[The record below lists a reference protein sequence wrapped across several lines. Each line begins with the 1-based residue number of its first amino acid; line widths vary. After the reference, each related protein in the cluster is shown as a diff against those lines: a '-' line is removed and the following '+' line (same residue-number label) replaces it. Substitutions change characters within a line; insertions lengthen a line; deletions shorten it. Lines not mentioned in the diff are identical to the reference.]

1 MKRILLIVLVTYLGY
16 GVLIYYMQR
25 SLIYPGTSLP
35 SSGGPGG
42 ANSASEVLE
51 LDLPGGKLLSRFL
64 PAAADGQRRPAVI
77 ICHGN
82 MELAQDLFSVAQ
94 TFSRLGIGA
103 LLLEYPGFGGMPGV
117 PSEKSLADT
126 AVAAYDLLAARS
138 DVDAGRIIA
147 MGRSLG
153 GGVACALSVRRP
165 LRGLILV
172 SAFTSLRPFA
182 SRYLLP
188 SFLLKDIY
196 DNQQVLRRYP
206 GNVLIVHGRQDRVVP
221 FSHGERLALAAAR
234 PMFVAVDAGHNDAI
248 DHPGFWKA
256 AGRYLAAEGI
266 IALPR

>member
-16 GVLIYYMQR
+16 GALIYCMQR

-42 ANSASEVLE
+42 ANSASEVLA
-51 LDLPGGKLLSRFL
+51 LDLPGGKLLSRFM
-64 PAAADGQRRPAVI
+64 PAADGQRRPAVL

-94 TFSRLGIGA
+94 TFNRMGVGV

-117 PSEKSLADT
+117 PSEKSLTET

-138 DVDAGRIIA
+138 DVDAGRIVA

-153 GGVACALSVRRP
+153 SGVACALSVRRP

-172 SAFTSLRPFA
+172 SAFTSLRPFT

-188 SFLLKDIY
+188 SVLLKDIY
-196 DNQQVLRRYP
+196 DNQQALRRYP
-206 GNVLIVHGRQDRVVP
+206 GNVLIVHGRQDPVVP
-221 FSHGERLALAAAR
+221 FSHGERLALTAAR